1 MSGYVLFPAAFAVAF
16 LLAAIIAYP
25 VLTLM
30 RKLKAG
36 QTVLVYVDK
45 HAGKSGTPTMGG
57 VIFLA
62 AAILTCAIFGGMD
75 YSFCAVAC
83 ATAAAYALLGFLDDF
98 IKIKFKRNLGLRA
111 YQKAALQLAVA
122 LIVGFFCLN
131 NPLIGG
137 EFVIPFLDATVNFGV
152 WTVPFVVFVFLAT
165 TNGVNLTD
173 GMDGLAGSVSCVF
186 FGVMAILL
194 AVSSVSFDTGGMI
207 TYAEEY
213 FNLALFSFSLFGAL
227 LAYLIFNVFP
237 AKIFMG
243 DTGSLAL
250 GGAVA
255 CVAAF
260 SKNSLLIPLV
270 GVMFVVSVV
279 SVILQVARFKLTRKR
294 FFLMAP
300 YHHHLQMKGM
310 SEPRI
315 VCVYT
320 AITLIMGILVLTV
333 G

>member
-1 MSGYVLFPAAFAVAF
+1 MKYVEEH
-16 LLAAIIAYP
+16 
-25 VLTLM
+25 
-30 RKLKAG
+30 KQKA
-36 QTVLVYVDK
+36 
-45 HAGKSGTPTMGG
+45 GTPTMGG
-57 VIFLA
+57 IAFLLA
-62 AAILTCAIFGGMD
+62 AVSAYLLLCDSSNSLALM
-75 YSFCAVAC
+75 SLAV
-83 ATAAAYALLGFLDDF
+83 TLGYGVVGFLDDF

-131 NPLIGG
+131 NPLIDG

-279 SVILQVARFKLTRKR
+279 SVILQVTRFKLTRKR

>member
-1 MSGYVLFPAAFAVAF
+1 MEKILCVFAASFALSFLFLKLLIPWLKRTQAKQEILKYVEEH
-16 LLAAIIAYP
+16 
-25 VLTLM
+25 
-30 RKLKAG
+30 KQKA
-36 QTVLVYVDK
+36 
-45 HAGKSGTPTMGG
+45 GTPTMGG
-57 VIFLA
+57 IAFLLA
-62 AAILTCAIFGGMD
+62 AVSAYLL
-75 YSFCAVAC
+75 FCDSSNSLALMSLAV
-83 ATAAAYALLGFLDDF
+83 TLGYGVVGFLDDF

-131 NPLIGG
+131 NPLIDG
-137 EFVIPFLDATVNFGV
+137 EFVIPFLDATVNFGI

-260 SKNSLLIPLV
+260 SKNSLFIPLV